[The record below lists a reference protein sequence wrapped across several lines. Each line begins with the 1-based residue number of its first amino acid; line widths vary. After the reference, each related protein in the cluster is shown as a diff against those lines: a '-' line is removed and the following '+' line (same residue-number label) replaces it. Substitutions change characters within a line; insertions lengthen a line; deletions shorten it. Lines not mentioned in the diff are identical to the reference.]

1 MIRTYSV
8 ILFGAG
14 ASYGSDNMG
23 TPPLGSDLFDDLVSF
38 NTSGWGQI
46 PLDLADNFRHD
57 FEEGM
62 KILSKSHPHWMPP
75 LQRAMAAYF
84 FNFVPQPSNLYR
96 KLARGIVRSNWNG
109 TLSTIN
115 YERLLELS
123 LIEEGLRPIFGC
135 SRSNS
140 NEIELCLPHGCCHLF
155 CESVRGSSSMV
166 SFAGTMVKTNGP
178 IKGLSNPTEFQLRI
192 QNDAFPPV
200 MSYFEPEKKT
210 TSGASFIDNQWSRFL
225 ELVSKA
231 SIVGIIG
238 VKVQPSDNHIWD
250 PLVKTSARLMYCSGK
265 RGGQEF
271 DVWSKQNR
279 PDNQDITLDGYFA
292 DCFDQLCKELNID

>member
-1 MIRTYSV
+1 MYSV

-23 TPPLGSDLFDDLVSF
+23 IPPLGPNLFDALVSF
-38 NTSGWGQI
+38 NESGWGQI
-46 PLDLADNFRHD
+46 PSDLADNFRGD

-62 KILSKSHPHWMPP
+62 RILSKSHPHSMPP
-75 LQRAMAAYF
+75 LQRALAAYF

-96 KLARGIVRSNWNG
+96 ELARRILKSNWNG

-123 LIEEGLRPIFGC
+123 LIEEGIRPITGY
-135 SRSNS
+135 SRTNS

-155 CESVRGSSSMV
+155 CEGVRGLSKMV
-166 SFAGTMVKTNGP
+166 SLAGTMVKTDGP
-178 IKGLSNPTEFQLRI
+178 VKVIPNPIEFQSRI

-200 MSYFEPEKKT
+200 MSYFEPEKRT
-210 TSGASFIDNQWSRFL
+210 TSGASFIDNQRRRFL
-225 ELVSKA
+225 ELVLGA
-231 SIVGIIG
+231 SNVGIVG
-238 VKVQPSDNHIWD
+238 VKVRPNDNHIWD
-250 PLVKTSARLMYCSGK
+250 PLTKTSARLIYCSGK

-271 DVWSKQNR
+271 DVWSKQKR
-279 PDNQDITLDGYFA
+279 PDNQDITIHGYFA
-292 DCFDQLCKELNID
+292 DCFDQICKELSLD